1 MVDKVRRKEKEVP
14 VVSGSDRFHLV
25 RHLHHVSPEMLIVSG
40 PFIDWIKNDL
50 YRI

>member
-25 RHLHHVSPEMLIVSG
+25 RRFHHIFGYGYVNPDAAIV
-40 PFIDWIKNDL
+40 FIL
-50 YRI
+50 AVYF